1 MRNYQIANIGAF
13 KTLNKNVFAPE
24 GTPIK
29 IVGKLFLGDLV
40 GLNSMEISL
49 NKIEAG
55 TGMSFFHRHT
65 NHEEAYIFLAGEGE
79 MSIDDEIVPVKEG
92 SVVSVQPDAKRSWWN
107 TGDTDLS
114 YIVIQAP
121 AGGMKAP
128 GVSDGVLLD
137 GTVPWMS

>member
-1 MRNYQIANIGAF
+1 MKNYQTANVGPF
-13 KTLNKNVFAPE
+13 QNLDNNVFAPE
-24 GTPIK
+24 GMPIK
-29 IVGKLFLGDLV
+29 IDGKLFLGDLV

-49 NKIEAG
+49 NKIAAG
-55 TGMSFFHRHT
+55 TGMNFFHRH
-65 NHEEAYIFLAGEGE
+65 NDHEEAYLFLSGQGE

-107 TGDTDLS
+107 TGDTDLT

-128 GVSDGVLLD
+128 GVSDGTLLE
-137 GTVPWMS
+137 GTVPWS